1 MIAAITGKVTAVH
14 ENSLIVAAGG
24 LSYEVHVP
32 LSVLQRTQENQDS
45 NGEIRLITYHY
56 YQMTPSS
63 ATPVLVGFLNELERD
78 FFLEFIKVSG
88 IGPRAA
94 VKALNK
100 AIGEIAQAIDRAD
113 TRYLT
118 TLPGIG
124 AQRAKEIVAKLQG
137 KMGKFTLMKDK
148 VTAVP
153 LTPAL
158 RDIQEEA
165 LTILGQLQYKKAEAE
180 DMIAK
185 ALARNK
191 GITTSEELLNEI
203 YKSRAAGKTKDA

>member
-1 MIAAITGKVTAVH
+1 MIAAIQGKITARL
-14 ENSLIVAAGG
+14 ENTLVLTANG
-24 LSYEVHVP
+24 LSYEVYVP
-32 LSVLQRTQENQDS
+32 LSVLQRVSENQDS

-63 ATPVLVGFLNELERD
+63 AVPVLVGFLNELERD

-100 AIGEIAQAIDRAD
+100 SIGEIAQAIDRGD
-113 TRYLT
+113 TAYLK

-124 AQRAKEIVAKLQG
+124 MQRAKEVVAKLQG
-137 KMGKFTLMKDK
+137 KMGKFTLMRDK
-148 VTAVP
+148 VVEVP

-158 RDIQEEA
+158 ADLKEEA

-180 DMIAK
+180 AMIDK
-185 ALARNK
+185 ALQRNK
-191 GITTSEELLNEI
+191 DIKTSEELLNEI
-203 YKSRAAGKTKDA
+203 YKQRITA

>member
-1 MIAAITGKVTAVH
+1 MIVELTGKITARF
-14 ENSLIVAAGG
+14 ENSLVLSAGAM
-24 LSYEVHVP
+24 SYEIHVP
-32 LSVLQRTQENQDS
+32 LSVQQRLAENQDS

-63 ATPVLVGFLNELERD
+63 ATPVLVGFLNALERD

-100 AIGEIAQAIDRAD
+100 SIGEIAQAIDRGD
-113 TRYLT
+113 TVYLK

-124 AQRAKEIVAKLQG
+124 MQRAKEVVAKLQG
-137 KMGKFTLMKDK
+137 KMGKFTLMRDK
-148 VTAVP
+148 VQAVA

-158 RDIQEEA
+158 TDIKAEA
-165 LTILGQLQYKKAEAE
+165 ATILAQLQYKRVEAE
-180 DMIAK
+180 GMIDK
-185 ALARNK
+185 ALQRNK
-191 GITTSEELLNEI
+191 GIQTSEELLNEI
-203 YKSRAAGKTKDA
+203 YKQRTTA